1 MPRPLISIAILNWN
15 GVKHLQNYLPSVL
28 KTNYSNFEVVII
40 DNASTD
46 ESKKWVEDLHH
57 EKIRWVQLE
66 TNTGYAGGYF
76 HGLKHVT
83 GEIICL
89 LNSDVNVPENW
100 LDAVADAFEND
111 PLLGAAQPKI
121 LADQQRTHFEYAGA
135 SGGWIDRYGFP
146 FTRGRIFTTVEED
159 QGQYNDEC
167 EVFWASGACLFVRR
181 NWYLEA
187 GELDPDFFAHM
198 EEIDL
203 CWRLHRVGANV
214 KVIPQSTVYHLG
226 GGTLNYGSPFKTYLN
241 FRNSYYCLWKN
252 LHPSERLSKVVAHLA
267 LDAIAGI
274 KFLLE
279 GYPKHT
285 WAIVRAHWNFFG
297 KAKELKKRQVGK
309 PLRMNQIPGVLPQSI
324 VRKYYLQG
332 KKTFQS
338 IFQ

>member
-1 MPRPLISIAILNWN
+1 MPRPFISIAILNWN
-15 GVKHLQNYLPSVL
+15 GVKHLQTYLPSVL
-28 KTNYSNFEVVII
+28 ETQYPNFEVVII

-46 ESKKWVEDLHH
+46 ESKKWVEELGH
-57 EKIRWVQLE
+57 EKIKWVQLQ

-76 HGLKHVT
+76 HGLKQVT

-89 LNSDVNVPENW
+89 LNSDVAVPPHW
-100 LDAVADAFEND
+100 LDAMADAFEKD
-111 PLLGAAQPKI
+111 PKLGAAQPKI

-135 SGGWIDRYGFP
+135 SGGWIDRFGFP
-146 FTRGRIFTTVEED
+146 FTRGRIFTTVETD
-159 QGQYNDEC
+159 QGQYNDEA

-181 NWYLEA
+181 SWYLQA

-203 CWRLHRVGANV
+203 CWRMHRVGASV
-214 KVIPQSTVYHLG
+214 KVIPQSTVFHLG

-252 LHPSERLSKVVAHLA
+252 LHPSERLPKVIAHLM
-267 LDAIAGI
+267 LDAVAGF

-285 WAIVRAHWNFFG
+285 WAIVRAHWAFFE
-297 KAKELKKRQVGK
+297 KASEMKKRQVGT
-309 PLRMNQIPGVLPQSI
+309 PLSLKNIPGSLSKSV
-324 VRKYYLQG
+324 VWKYYVAG
-332 KKTFQS
+332 KKTFRS
-338 IFQ
+338 LF

>member
-1 MPRPLISIAILNWN
+1 MPRPFISIAILNWN
-15 GVKHLQNYLPSVL
+15 GVKHLQTYLPSVL
-28 KTNYSNFEVVII
+28 KSNYPNFEIVII

-46 ESKKWVEDLHH
+46 DSKKWAEELGH
-57 EKIRWVQLE
+57 EKIRWIQLE

-89 LNSDVNVPENW
+89 LNSDVSVPSDW
-100 LDAVADAFEND
+100 LDAMADAFEKD
-111 PLLGAAQPKI
+111 PQLGAAQPKI

-135 SGGWIDRYGFP
+135 SGGWLDRFGFP

-159 QGQYNDEC
+159 LNQYNDES
-167 EVFWASGACLFVRR
+167 EIFWASGACLFVRR
-181 NWYLEA
+181 SWYLQA

-203 CWRLHRVGANV
+203 CWRMHRVGAKV
-214 KVIPQSTVYHLG
+214 KVIPRSTVFHLG

-252 LHPSERLSKVVAHLA
+252 LSPSERIPKVLVHLI
-267 LDAIAGI
+267 LDAIAGL
-274 KFLLE
+274 KFLVE

-297 KAKELKKRQVGK
+297 NAKEIKKRQIGN
-309 PLRMNQIPGVLPQSI
+309 PLKMINIPGVLPQSI
-324 VRKYYLQG
+324 VWKYYVLG
-332 KKTFQS
+332 KKTFQLL
-338 IFQ
+338 FR

>member
-1 MPRPLISIAILNWN
+1 MPRPFISIAILNWN
-15 GVKHLQNYLPSVL
+15 GVQHLQTYLPSVL
-28 KTNYSNFEVVII
+28 ETQYPHFEVVII

-46 ESKKWVEDLHH
+46 ESRNWVEGLQHD
-57 EKIRWVQLE
+57 KIKWVQLDS
-66 TNTGYAGGYF
+66 NTGYAGGYY
-76 HGLKHVT
+76 HGLKQVT
-83 GEIICL
+83 GEVICL
-89 LNSDVNVPENW
+89 LNSDVAVTPNW

-111 PLLGAAQPKI
+111 ESLGAAQPKI

-135 SGGWIDRYGFP
+135 SGGWIDRFGFP

-203 CWRLHRVGANV
+203 CWRLHRVGAKV
-214 KVIPQSTVYHLG
+214 KIIPQSTVFHLG

-252 LHPSERLSKVVAHLA
+252 LHPAERLPKVLAHLT
-267 LDAIAGI
+267 LDAVAGL
-274 KFLLE
+274 KFLIE

-285 WAIVRAHWNFFG
+285 WAIVRAHWAFFG
-297 KAKELKKRQVGK
+297 KAKKMEARKKGQPIRLKN
-309 PLRMNQIPGVLPQSI
+309 LPGTLSGSI
-324 VRKYYLQG
+324 VWQYYLAG
-332 KKTFQS
+332 KKTFRS
-338 IFQ
+338 LFS

>member
-1 MPRPLISIAILNWN
+1 MPRPFISIAILNWN
-15 GVKHLQNYLPSVL
+15 GVKHLQTYLPSVL
-28 KTNYSNFEVVII
+28 ETQYPNFEVVII

-46 ESKKWVEDLHH
+46 ESKQWVGDLEN
-57 EKIRWVQLE
+57 EKIKWVQLP

-76 HGLKHVT
+76 HGLKHVS

-89 LNSDVNVPENW
+89 LNSDVAVLPHW
-100 LDAVADAFEND
+100 LDAVADAFEKD
-111 PLLGAAQPKI
+111 PKLGAAQPKI

-135 SGGWIDRYGFP
+135 SGGWIDRFGFP
-146 FTRGRIFTTVEED
+146 FTRGRIFTTVEMDE
-159 QGQYNDEC
+159 GQYDDET
-167 EVFWASGACLFVRR
+167 EVFWASGACLFVRKS
-181 NWYLEA
+181 WYLQA

-203 CWRLHRVGANV
+203 CWRLHRVGATV

-252 LHPSERLSKVVAHLA
+252 LHPSERLPKVVAHLV
-267 LDAIAGI
+267 LDAVAGI

-285 WAIVRAHWNFFG
+285 WAIARAHWAFFE
-297 KAKELKKRQVGK
+297 KAGEMKKREVGTPISLK
-309 PLRMNQIPGVLPQSI
+309 NIPGSLSNSV
-324 VRKYYLQG
+324 VWKYYVAG
-332 KKTFQS
+332 KKTFRS
-338 IFQ
+338 LF